1 MTDIQKAKDILNSG
15 EVVAIPTETVYGLA
29 GRIDN
34 LDAIN
39 KIFKVKDRPFFDP
52 LIVHVSS
59 IDMAIP
65 LVKDFN
71 HTAQLLAKAFW
82 PGPLAIILEKSE
94 KVSDLITSGLDRVA
108 IRMPNHPIALELIK
122 EVNCPLAAPSANKF
136 KKTSPTSK
144 AHVIDEFNDEVFVLD
159 GGDATIGIEST
170 VVGIFEEK
178 VLIYRPGMITKADI
192 EAVLPEPIKVSYEQ
206 SPVAPGQLK
215 HHYMPNKELTVA
227 TESFEVTN
235 DYAVW
240 ALEDN
245 PTVVARELYSK
256 LRELDKSSRSKILF
270 ILKEEFKKSE
280 KWDGIL
286 NRIKK
291 AKTHNFY
298 F

>member
-94 KVSDLITSGLDRVA
+94 KVIVWQYA
-108 IRMPNHPIALELIK
+108 
-122 EVNCPLAAPSANKF
+122 F
-136 KKTSPTSK
+136 K
-144 AHVIDEFNDEVFVLD
+144 
-159 GGDATIGIEST
+159 
-170 VVGIFEEK
+170 
-178 VLIYRPGMITKADI
+178 
-192 EAVLPEPIKVSYEQ
+192 
-206 SPVAPGQLK
+206 
-215 HHYMPNKELTVA
+215 
-227 TESFEVTN
+227 
-235 DYAVW
+235 
-240 ALEDN
+240 
-245 PTVVARELYSK
+245 
-256 LRELDKSSRSKILF
+256 LF
-270 ILKEEFKKSE
+270 HRL
-280 KWDGIL
+280 
-286 NRIKK
+286 
-291 AKTHNFY
+291 THN
-298 F
+298 